1 MRLDGQDIHFLDRR
15 WFRRQIGIVHKN
27 PEFFF
32 TSVAENIAYGR
43 EGCST
48 EEVEQAAKNA
58 GADGFIK
65 ALPHVSFFLFICFD
79 LFLCLVLYF
88 YSFSYASVNYFKE
101 YLSLTFFFFQ
111 GYETIL
117 DESGSPLTAYQKHL
131 LALARALIRKPRIL
145 LWEEDLSFMDGAA
158 FDVLIGYL
166 DKVDLVR
173 MSVHVYLFAFAFG
186 SNFNTSFRSSSF
198 RMRIKPHVLKMTF

>member
-65 ALPHVSFFLFICFD
+65 ALPHVSFFYLF
-79 LFLCLVLYF
+79 
-88 YSFSYASVNYFKE
+88 
-101 YLSLTFFFFQ
+101 
-111 GYETIL
+111 
-117 DESGSPLTAYQKHL
+117 
-131 LALARALIRKPRIL
+131 
-145 LWEEDLSFMDGAA
+145 
-158 FDVLIGYL
+158 VLIYFSALCYIFIHFPMQVLTTLKNIKL
-166 DKVDLVR
+166 DIF
-173 MSVHVYLFAFAFG
+173 LFPG
-186 SNFNTSFRSSSF
+186 IRDHS
-198 RMRIKPHVLKMTF
+198 

>member
-48 EEVEQAAKNA
+48 EEVEQAAKDA

-65 ALPHVSFFLFICFD
+65 ALSHVSFFYLFVFIYFSA
-79 LFLCLVLYF
+79 LCYIF
-88 YSFSYASVNYFKE
+88 YSFSYAGVNYLKE
-101 YLSLTFFFFQ
+101 YK
-111 GYETIL
+111 
-117 DESGSPLTAYQKHL
+117 A
-131 LALARALIRKPRIL
+131 
-145 LWEEDLSFMDGAA
+145 
-158 FDVLIGYL
+158 
-166 DKVDLVR
+166 
-173 MSVHVYLFAFAFG
+173 
-186 SNFNTSFRSSSF
+186 
-198 RMRIKPHVLKMTF
+198 

>member
-15 WFRRQIGIVHKN
+15 WFRRQIGIVHRN
-27 PEFFF
+27 PEFFS

-48 EEVEQAAKNA
+48 EEVEQAAKDA

-65 ALPHVSFFLFICFD
+65 ALPHVSFFYLFVFIYFSALCYIFIN
-79 LFLCLVLYF
+79 FLMQM
-88 YSFSYASVNYFKE
+88 
-101 YLSLTFFFFQ
+101 LTTSRNIKPDIFLLQ

-117 DESGSPLTAYQKHL
+117 DDRGLPLTAYQKHL

-145 LWEEDLSFMDGAA
+145 LWEEDLSFMDSSALDA
-158 FDVLIGYL
+158 LIIYL
-166 DKVDLVR
+166 DKVDLLVR
-173 MSVHVYLFAFAFG
+173 TNVF
-186 SNFNTSFRSSSF
+186 TSSRLHLEAILILLSRSASF
-198 RMRIKPHVLKMTF
+198 RMQIKLQVLKVTF